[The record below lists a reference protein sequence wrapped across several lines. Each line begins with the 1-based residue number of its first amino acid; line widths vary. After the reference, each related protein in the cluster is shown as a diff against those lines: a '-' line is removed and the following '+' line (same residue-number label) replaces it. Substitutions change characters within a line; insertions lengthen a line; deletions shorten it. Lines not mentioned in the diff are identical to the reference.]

1 MTVLGLRPATPA
13 DDEFCFELHKAAMGA
28 YVTAIWGW
36 DEQVQ
41 RGYHSRAFD
50 PGHWQIVTADGADV
64 GMLAVDHHPTEIYV
78 GRIELLPAH
87 QGRGIGTELI
97 TTLLDHAGRQGKA
110 LVLDVLT
117 VNHRARA
124 PLPASRPAGGGPAR
138 RRPDQDQDVLDPA
151 TTGRRPVT
159 QLLTRT

>member
-97 TTLLDHAGRQGKA
+97 TTLLDQAGRQGKA

-124 PLPASRPAGGGPAR
+124 LYQRLGLREVARHGDGQIKIRMCSTPPPPAAG
-138 RRPDQDQDVLDPA
+138 Q
-151 TTGRRPVT
+151 
-159 QLLTRT
+159 